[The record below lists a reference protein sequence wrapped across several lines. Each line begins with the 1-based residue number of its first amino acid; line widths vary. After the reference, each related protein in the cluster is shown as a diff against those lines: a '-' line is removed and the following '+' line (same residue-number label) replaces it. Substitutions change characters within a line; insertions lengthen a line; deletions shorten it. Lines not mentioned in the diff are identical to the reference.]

1 MAKHNKKRNVG
12 IIYEQLLKSLSEALV
27 NNNSEKSKKIKN
39 IIKVYFKPGTQL
51 YKEFRLFN
59 ALIHTTVPSGS
70 LAVRILEEAKKAA
83 KNNSGK
89 ALEKEK
95 SMLIKEINHSL
106 DDKNFYSKRIEEYKS
121 YATIQILLNNWRTTE
136 PDISMLA
143 EFEKKV
149 YEILLKENSVARLR
163 DQADSNVNRLTVK
176 LMLEK
181 FNKKYGSILNEE
193 QVSIMKSYIFAPDRD
208 TQNFLCEVKNSTLK
222 ELKKYEKVCDNKTI
236 QEKIESVLT
245 TINSISE
252 SSITDDNISKFLL
265 LSSLKQEILE
275 ENHEK

>member
-1 MAKHNKKRNVG
+1 
-12 IIYEQLLKSLSEALV
+12 
-27 NNNSEKSKKIKN
+27 
-39 IIKVYFKPGTQL
+39 
-51 YKEFRLFN
+51 
-59 ALIHTTVPSGS
+59 
-70 LAVRILEEAKKAA
+70 
-83 KNNSGK
+83 
-89 ALEKEK
+89 
-95 SMLIKEINHSL
+95 
-106 DDKNFYSKRIEEYKS
+106 
-121 YATIQILLNNWRTTE
+121 
-136 PDISMLA
+136 
-143 EFEKKV
+143 
-149 YEILLKENSVARLR
+149 LR